1 MFTRLHQ
8 ILDAKSRLLLS
19 GLLCLLLAAGLAA
32 CQPKQTS
39 PQDNAAQS
47 GTRAG
52 AGAQTTSAQSPLDD
66 AEYAT
71 AVMKQ
76 NPEFTESELTKIY
89 KDMEPVS
96 RGSMAEV
103 VTYLEKEKGWPQA
116 RSYYILT
123 KVASSEMILQDGDAG
138 RQMIADTWPDEIPTA
153 QELAL
158 VEKHR
163 ATLHRLIGMTE

>member
-8 ILDAKSRLLLS
+8 IFGAKSRLLLS
-19 GLLCLLLAAGLAA
+19 SLFCLLLVAGLAA

-39 PQDNAAQS
+39 PQDNAAQG
-47 GTRAG
+47 GTQT
-52 AGAQTTSAQSPLDD
+52 GAQTSTAQSPLDD
-66 AEYAT
+66 PEYAT

-76 NPEFTESELTKIY
+76 SPEFTESELTKIY

-103 VTYLEKEKGWPQA
+103 VNYLDKEKGWPQA

-123 KVASSEMILQDGDAG
+123 KVASAEMILQDGEAG
-138 RQMIADTWPDEIPTA
+138 RQAVADNWPEEIPTA

-163 ATLHRLIGMTE
+163 ATLHKLIGMTE

>member
-8 ILDAKSRLLLS
+8 IFGAKQRLLLS
-19 GLLCLLLAAGLAA
+19 SLFCLLLAAGLAA

-39 PQDNAAQS
+39 PQDNVAQG
-47 GTRAG
+47 GTQTS
-52 AGAQTTSAQSPLDD
+52 AQTTTAQSPLDD

-103 VTYLEKEKGWPQA
+103 VNYLDKEKGWPQA

-123 KVASSEMILQDGDAG
+123 KVASAEMILQDGEAG
-138 RQMIADTWPDEIPTA
+138 RQMVADNWPEEIPTA

-163 ATLHRLIGMTE
+163 ATLHKLIGMTE

>member
-1 MFTRLHQ
+1 MFTRLNQ
-8 ILDAKSRLLLS
+8 IFSAKSRPLFS
-19 GLLCLLLAAGLAA
+19 SLLCLLLVAGLAA

-39 PQDNAAQS
+39 PQDNGAQNAPQT
-47 GTRAG
+47 GV
-52 AGAQTTSAQSPLDD
+52 QTTSQQSPLDD
-66 AEYAT
+66 PEYAT

-76 NPEFTESELTKIY
+76 SPEFTESELTKIY

-103 VTYLEKEKGWPQA
+103 VNYLDKEKGWPQA

-123 KVASSEMILQDGDAG
+123 KVASAEMILQEGEAG
-138 RQMIADTWPDEIPTA
+138 RQMVADNWPEEIPTA

-163 ATLHRLIGMTE
+163 ATLHKLIGLTE

>member
-1 MFTRLHQ
+1 MFTRLNQ
-8 ILDAKSRLLLS
+8 IFGAKSRLLLS
-19 GLLCLLLAAGLAA
+19 SLLCLLLVAGFAA

-39 PQDNAAQS
+39 PQDNGAQG
-47 GTRAG
+47 GTQTG
-52 AGAQTTSAQSPLDD
+52 VQTTSQQNPLDD
-66 AEYAT
+66 PEYAT

-76 NPEFTESELTKIY
+76 SPEFTESELTKIY

-103 VTYLEKEKGWPQA
+103 VNYLDKEKGWPQA

-123 KVASSEMILQDGDAG
+123 KVASAEMILQEGEAG
-138 RQMIADTWPDEIPTA
+138 RQMVADNWPEEIPTA

-163 ATLHRLIGMTE
+163 ATLHKLIGLTE